1 MHEII
6 AQAKI
11 IPKDIPTNNNKKK
24 KKINRCTTK
33 VKKNKKIKKN
43 YPPEYLVPKLNMI
56 VRVAREIL

>member
-11 IPKDIPTNNNKKK
+11 IPKDIPTNNKKK
-24 KKINRCTTK
+24 KKLTDVQQK
-33 VKKNKKIKKN
+33 SKKNKDKNN